1 MVLAETL
8 KKGDRVI
15 AKAGLPNIV
24 FNPRE
29 NCSHEYYR
37 KIDVTK
43 AAFTPPQ
50 NRLICPT
57 INSLNHRA

>member
-1 MVLAETL
+1 MVFAETL

-29 NCSHEYYR
+29 ICNHEYYR

-50 NRLICPT
+50 NRLICLV
-57 INSLNHRA
+57 IDFLNHGA